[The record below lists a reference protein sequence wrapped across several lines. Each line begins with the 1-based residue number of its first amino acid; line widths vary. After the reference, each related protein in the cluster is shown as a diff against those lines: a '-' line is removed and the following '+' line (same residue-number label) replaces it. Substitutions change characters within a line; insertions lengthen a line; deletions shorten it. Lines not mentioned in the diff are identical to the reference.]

1 MTEKQSCRIDFEA
14 SLHEKA
20 QIVNSCL
27 WQLITNRPEIQGQ
40 LRKSIEYTLKTPGK
54 RIRAAIVL
62 WCCEVISGSI
72 NLDSE
77 AAAAAI
83 EMVHT
88 YSLVHDDLPAM
99 DDDNLRR
106 GKPSCHKAFDEAT
119 AVLTGDAL
127 LTMAFEVLAEQVEHP
142 DRAIRL
148 IKTLTSVCGAEGMIA
163 GQMADLESEN
173 AEGNETLLQ
182 YIHLNKTA
190 KMFAGAAAMGG
201 IAGGGT
207 DEQIGHLLEYGL
219 KVGLCF
225 QVSDDILDVS
235 STSKHLGKTAGKD
248 AKQGKMTYPKV
259 VGMDEAKNIAA
270 KLTEEAIGA
279 LETFG
284 GEAEI
289 LRQLACVLL
298 ERTR

>member
-1 MTEKQSCRIDFEA
+1 MTKEFCGTDFEA
-14 SLHEKA
+14 SLQEKA

-27 WQLITNRPEIQGQ
+27 SQLITNRPQIQGQ
-40 LRKSIEYTLKTPGK
+40 LQKAIEYTLKTPGK

-62 WCCEVISGSI
+62 WCCEALSGSI
-72 NLDSE
+72 NLDAE

-83 EMVHT
+83 EIVHT

-99 DDDNLRR
+99 DNDDIRR

-119 AVLTGDAL
+119 AILTGDAL
-127 LTMAFEVLAEQVEHP
+127 LTMAFEILAEQVEHP
-142 DRAIRL
+142 DRAVRL

-173 AEGNETLLQ
+173 TEGNEALLQ
-182 YIHLNKTA
+182 YMHMNKTA

-201 IAGGGT
+201 IAGGAT

-225 QVSDDILDVS
+225 QVADDILDVS
-235 STSKHLGKTAGKD
+235 STSEHLGKTAGKD

-259 VGMDEAKNIAA
+259 VGMDKAKNIAE
-270 KLTEEAIGA
+270 KLTQEAIAA
-279 LETFG
+279 LEPFG

-289 LRQLACVLL
+289 LRQLAGVLL